1 MAKKSTKEVKNIKKG
16 NSEKNKVINKTS
28 ILPILGIIVAL
39 ISASLFFNNDTSNI
53 IRAYIEDKE
62 KLNLMLASIKGVAI
76 NFIGIN
82 AIILL
87 IEWVLYKYHKKIIL
101 YIVVI
106 GIIAFSLWA
115 SDLSFLKVLLTP
127 LIVGIFYSIKLL
139 KKQS

>member
-16 NSEKNKVINKTS
+16 NSEKNKETNKTS

-39 ISASLFFNNDTSNI
+39 ISASLFFNNGTSNI

-87 IEWVLYKYHKKIIL
+87 IEWVLYKYNKKIIL

-106 GIIAFSLWA
+106 GIIAFSLLA

-139 KKQS
+139 KKES